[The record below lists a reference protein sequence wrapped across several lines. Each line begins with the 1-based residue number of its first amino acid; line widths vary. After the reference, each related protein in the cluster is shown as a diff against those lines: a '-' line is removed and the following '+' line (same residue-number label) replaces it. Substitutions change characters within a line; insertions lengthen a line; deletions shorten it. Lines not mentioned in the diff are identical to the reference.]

1 MAHPVVHFE
10 VAGKNVGKLQQFYG
24 DLFGWKTQKI
34 EGEMPYALVEKEDG
48 GIAGGIGESPDGT
61 GHVTFYVGTEDPQ
74 ATLDTAEQ
82 LGGRTILPLTE
93 LPEVTIAMFADPEG
107 HVVGLAK
114 GM

>member
-10 VAGKNVGKLQQFYG
+10 VAGKDLGTLQQFYCG
-24 DLFGWKTQKI
+24 LFGWKTQKV

-48 GIAGGIGESPDGT
+48 GIGGGIGESPDAS
-61 GHVTFYVGTEDPQ
+61 GHVTFYVDTDDPQ
-74 ATLDTAEQ
+74 ATLDKAER
-82 LGGRTILPLTE
+82 LGGTTIMPVTE
-93 LPEVTIAMFADPEG
+93 LPEITIAMFADPEG